1 MSSEN
6 ENLAKSKSLVWLYS
20 GIGVVLSFV
29 ILVVLNLIVSTS
41 IPVKLDLT
49 EDKVHTLSKGT
60 KDILSGLD
68 TPVVMSFFVSKD
80 KDNMPPELIPF
91 TKRVES
97 LLKQYKD
104 LVGARAARAC
114 AKLQTQNISS
124 APRGTG
130 RSEGRIFRPWGT
142 AYGHE

>member
-49 EDKVHTLSKGT
+49 EDKVHTLSVSYTHLTLPT
-60 KDILSGLD
+60 K
-68 TPVVMSFFVSKD
+68 
-80 KDNMPPELIPF
+80 
-91 TKRVES
+91 
-97 LLKQYKD
+97 
-104 LVGARAARAC
+104 A
-114 AKLQTQNISS
+114 
-124 APRGTG
+124 
-130 RSEGRIFRPWGT
+130 
-142 AYGHE
+142 

>member
-1 MSSEN
+1 MSSKN

-68 TPVVMSFFVSKD
+68 KRCISLEVEVTD
-80 KDNMPPELIPF
+80 KML
-91 TKRVES
+91 T
-97 LLKQYKD
+97 
-104 LVGARAARAC
+104 
-114 AKLQTQNISS
+114 
-124 APRGTG
+124 
-130 RSEGRIFRPWGT
+130 
-142 AYGHE
+142 H